1 MGKKS
6 QITCI
11 TYRAH
16 APSDW
21 KVILKRENKPKP
33 VYLGTSVSIFCL
45 LWAGVGDSHKSE
57 GRKDLR
63 HCSAGEISNCTV
75 NRDTREK
82 RGQES
87 NGAFNQPCCLAYVL
101 SFYRLFLPLSVFLR
115 EHWLCECSI
124 TERDLCGFQGRKEDT
139 GGFLSEWIY
148 LRRGINIMLVWP
160 WLNLQFQIL
169 ETFVCNRV
177 SILFSQ
183 IFLSHI
189 FWVIKSLRGEEGNLC
204 TKHSAL
210 YIGAKCKRDAWQAN
224 REYCRVHSKLL
235 IAFKPLLSTSLHINK
250 ILLTSFLEFDKK
262 KITRLPCKNS

>member
-63 HCSAGEISNCTV
+63 HCSAGVISNCTV

-87 NGAFNQPCCLAYVL
+87 NGGFNQPCCLAYVL
-101 SFYRLFLPLSVFLR
+101 SFYLLFLPLSVFLR

-160 WLNLQFQIL
+160 WLNPQFQIL
-169 ETFVCNRV
+169 ETFVCNRSV
-177 SILFSQ
+177 FYFLRFFFPIYSEWSKAWGGRKETFAQNTQPCILVQNVKEMPGRQTEST
-183 IFLSHI
+183 
-189 FWVIKSLRGEEGNLC
+189 VE
-204 TKHSAL
+204 
-210 YIGAKCKRDAWQAN
+210 YIVNW
-224 REYCRVHSKLL
+224 S
-235 IAFKPLLSTSLHINK
+235 LLSNHCFLLHC
-250 ILLTSFLEFDKK
+250 T
-262 KITRLPCKNS
+262 